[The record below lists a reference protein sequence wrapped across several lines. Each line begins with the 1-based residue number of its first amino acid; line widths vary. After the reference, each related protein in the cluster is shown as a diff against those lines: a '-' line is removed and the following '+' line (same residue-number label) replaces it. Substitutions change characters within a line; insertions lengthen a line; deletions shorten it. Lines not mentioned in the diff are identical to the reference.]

1 MSDPSSSSALSR
13 TDYLKRYMSDEKR
26 KKKKSKETT
35 SGGKTNGM
43 RLLEEEDTFIRTR
56 AESDRAKN
64 PNDSDDEFE
73 DEEQLD
79 DVDRELI
86 ALKRKSKDALGP
98 NFKTDSFVTIEGESL
113 LDDYI
118 KKEPSSPPAVDERRS
133 KTRANAVAK
142 DEVKEETD
150 EVPTTAKAKKRRMD
164 DGGRAGLLTK
174 EAMLQE
180 QKELHERDLQ
190 RLKALDA
197 SAGESGRDAETRTRE
212 TAFERKRRGAKPET
226 AEDVA
231 RKAREAT
238 KQKEMEGKYAL
249 WGRGVAQADERD
261 AKLQEMGEVLE
272 EGFARYADDEAMN
285 ARMRE
290 QLHEEDPNGGRLKAL
305 DASAG
310 ESGRDAETRT
320 RETAFER
327 KRRGAKPETAED
339 VARKAR
345 EATKQKEME
354 GKYAL
359 WGRGVAQADERDAK
373 LQEMGEVL
381 EEGFARYADD
391 EAMNARMR
399 EQLHEEDPMA
409 EYFRVKTHKI
419 QMRTGV
425 VYPTYK
431 GQWLPNR
438 FSISPGYRW
447 DGVDRS
453 NGFESKLQ
461 LEKNRR
467 KARDTDA
474 YRSIAE
480 CED

>member
-1 MSDPSSSSALSR
+1 MSDPTSSSALSR
-13 TDYLKRYMSDEKR
+13 TEYLKRYMSDEKR

-56 AESDRAKN
+56 AESDRTKN
-64 PNDSDDEFE
+64 PNGSDDEFE
-73 DEEQLD
+73 DDEQLD

-133 KTRANAVAK
+133 KTRSNAVAK

-150 EVPTTAKAKKRRMD
+150 EVPTTAKAAKKRRMD

-180 QKELHERDLQ
+180 QKELRERDLQ

-212 TAFERKRRGAKPET
+212 TAFERKRRGE
-226 AEDVA
+226 
-231 RKAREAT
+231 KA
-238 KQKEMEGKYAL
+238 
-249 WGRGVAQADERD
+249 
-261 AKLQEMGEVLE
+261 
-272 EGFARYADDEAMN
+272 
-285 ARMRE
+285 
-290 QLHEEDPNGGRLKAL
+290 
-305 DASAG
+305 
-310 ESGRDAETRT
+310 
-320 RETAFER
+320 
-327 KRRGAKPETAED
+327 ETAED